1 MIPAAINVKTA
12 ELRNRTE
19 QTMTGVLNIL
29 AAEYPQLYL
38 NPDTDA
44 QETYRR
50 VVLRGGEPGE
60 RSLCHYVGDQHDH
73 METVDTPAGPV
84 RVVTLGNRRDFE
96 LVLRGLMAAKNGP
109 KAAIPESQG
118 AAMLTVFNWP
128 RIHAHLALFPEEEQ
142 AAEFKR
148 FTSVKENYLDALVV
162 LSRGP
167 YSGVPAAA
175 GLSDS
180 EWLDRSDTIRRFHEL
195 THVICRRLYP
205 DDIDAVRDELIAD
218 AVGLYAAFGCFDPET
233 EKLFLGIKD
242 GHYVGGR
249 LENYTPEPEK
259 LADSVSAAL
268 DRMKNLIDA
277 RTDME
282 PFAVIPVLMEK

>member
-1 MIPAAINVKTA
+1 MSD
-12 ELRNRTE
+12 
-19 QTMTGVLNIL
+19 IL
-29 AAEYPQLYL
+29 AALAGEYPQLYL
-38 NPDTDA
+38 NPDSDA
-44 QETYRR
+44 QETYLR
-50 VVLRGGEPGE
+50 VVLRGEEPETTG
-60 RSLCHYVGDQHDH
+60 LDHYRGSEFDR

-84 RVVTLGNRRDFE
+84 RVVTLGDRRDFE
-96 LVLRGLMAAKNGP
+96 IAVRGLMAAKNGP
-109 KAAIPESQG
+109 LAPIPESQG

-128 RIHAHLALFPEEEQ
+128 RIRAHLAAFPEEEQ

-148 FTSVKENYLDALVV
+148 FTSVKANYTDMLVV

-167 YSGVPAAA
+167 YSGVPASAM
-175 GLSDS
+175 GLTEG
-180 EWLDRSDTIRRFHEL
+180 EWLDRSDTIRRYHEL

-205 DDIDAVRDELIAD
+205 EDIDSIRDELIAD
-218 AVGLYAAFGCFDPET
+218 AVGLYAAIGRFDPET

-259 LADSVSAAL
+259 LIDSVSAEL
-268 DRMKNLIDA
+268 DRMKNLIDV

-282 PFAVIPVLMEK
+282 PFAVIPTLMEKNEPEI